1 MFMHP
6 ALSRTHAALFFLLMT
21 LSSCVTAA
29 PPITVCFN
37 PGGGCL
43 NSVAAEIAK
52 ARTELRIQAYS
63 LNAKNVADAVVEA
76 RKSGVNV
83 GIILDKGS
91 NAAESNATYFF
102 TMNGIPTWL
111 DSNHA
116 VAHGNVIIIDKAIVI
131 AGSFNFT
138 KEAENRNAENV
149 MIIRSSPRGRDVPRE
164 LGPASQPR
172 RRVQAGCCAPASAE
186 WEKRKETGKAEEKK
200 VNEETNSGTS

>member
-37 PGGGCL
+37 PGGDCL

-116 VAHGNVIIIDKAIVI
+116 VADGNVIIIDKAIVI

-149 MIIRSSPRGRDVPRE
+149 MIIRSNRVAAMYLENWDLHRSHADEFRQAAAP
-164 LGPASQPR
+164 QP
-172 RRVQAGCCAPASAE
+172 PLN
-186 WEKRKETGKAEEKK
+186 GKKEKK
-200 VNEETNSGTS
+200 PVKLKKKKSTKKDSGTS